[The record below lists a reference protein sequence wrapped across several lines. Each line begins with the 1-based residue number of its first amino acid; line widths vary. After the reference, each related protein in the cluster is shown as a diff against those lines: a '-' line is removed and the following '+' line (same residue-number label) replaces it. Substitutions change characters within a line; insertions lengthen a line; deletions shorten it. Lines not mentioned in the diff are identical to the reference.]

1 MEEYNENVFIN
12 LGKLLVSEEYINGTK
27 ISNETKISNDT
38 KIYIDDLHNQKT
50 NLEKRKMVLLEE
62 YNKLVTQ
69 QHHFE
74 NKFSYL
80 EKKIIKNKYY
90 NNSLTNFSTFYNQR
104 IIRQLNEIGDAH
116 KKNATYMEQWKTEIL
131 SLDNAISNVNY
142 FILQFTV

>member
-1 MEEYNENVFIN
+1 MEEEYNENVFIN
-12 LGKLLVSEEYINGTK
+12 LGKLLVSEEYIN
-27 ISNETKISNDT
+27 DT
-38 KIYIDDLHNQKT
+38 KIYNKAYFDDLHKQKT

-80 EKKIIKNKYY
+80 QKKIIKNKYY

-104 IIRQLNEIGDAH
+104 IVRQLNEIGEAH
-116 KKNATYMEQWKTEIL
+116 KKNATYMDQWKEEIL

-142 FILQFTV
+142 FILQFKMQYPLDL